1 MQNVPKKVIYTR
13 PPSTPKLKNDW
24 LTIVLKLL
32 LFGGIFFTTY
42 FNAKRNF
49 NSLFAYT
56 IDSTYA
62 AYLSKVTGVSS
73 LQSMSMFG
81 DGAMSVIFKIVYPLS
96 VSTII
101 LLLYT
106 LYAKFFAYLVFN
118 QSRVIDLSFDI
129 RRFRICLDTSVILLA
144 VLMGVSRVIF
154 NYYPIANNMGM
165 AIVDTVFA
173 VISLTAFFLLY
184 TRGMEKKYYPILLNV
199 MLIPA
204 IVLVVV
210 V

>member
-1 MQNVPKKVIYTR
+1 MQNEPKQVIFTR

-32 LFGGIFFTTY
+32 LFGGIFFAVF
-42 FNAKRNF
+42 FNAKHNF
-49 NSLFAYT
+49 NSMFAYI
-56 IDSTYA
+56 IDSSFGEYFA
-62 AYLSKVTGVSS
+62 GVGGMSA
-73 LQSMSMFG
+73 LQVMSMMSG
-81 DGAMSVIFKIVYPLS
+81 ETMSVIFKIITPIVLS
-96 VSTII
+96 III

-129 RRFRICLDTSVILLA
+129 RRFRICLDTSMILLA
-144 VLMGVSRVIF
+144 VLMGISRLIF
-154 NYYPIANNMGM
+154 NFYPIANNLGM

-173 VISLTAFFLLY
+173 VISLATFFLLY
-184 TRGMEKKYYPILLNV
+184 SRGMEKKYHPILLNV

-204 IVLVVV
+204 IILVVV